1 MEILLAII
9 GGGVGT
15 AIVGGLFSLIQWRLN
30 RSAQKEDRDV
40 NNQQAECAKRGTEIT
55 ELHRMVGVLCLADRA
70 LLYDRI
76 KHLAKVYIKR
86 GSITVEELEDLKAMH
101 AVYHDKDKLNGNGF
115 LDDLMSV
122 CTKELDVKVQ

>member
-1 MEILLAII
+1 MAII

-15 AIVGGLFSLIQWRLN
+15 AIVAGLFSLIQWCLN
-30 RSAQKEDRDV
+30 RSVQKEDRAA
-40 NNQQAECAKRGTEIT
+40 NNQQAECSKRGEEIT

-86 GSITVEELEDLKAMH
+86 GHITVEELEDLKAMH

-115 LDDLMSV
+115 LDELMSV
-122 CTKELDVKVQ
+122 CSKDLEVRVQ